1 MAGVT
6 PVGTDVV
13 TSISRR
19 FIVPQVADNVYQ
31 SNLMFHRLNSANRR
45 IIQGGYQV
53 EQPLMYAKM
62 AAGGPYS
69 GYQLL
74 NIAPTDSILNGAW
87 QWKQYYSP
95 VTVDGLTLI
104 KTDAPDAI
112 ANFLNIYFA
121 QAEMDLAD
129 QLGNGVWS
137 DGVTNTL
144 NIDGIAGAVDNGTLL
159 STYGSLSRSTY
170 TWWKAQEDR
179 TTTATTLSAYRSLMG
194 NCTQGGRH
202 PTIIVGTQ
210 LAYNYFYNQNTSIQR
225 FPSQPGGQDEQLAQ
239 AGYNNLLFDGVP
251 FTVDSHISTA
261 PGFVAGTGANT
272 GTGNVFMLNEDFM
285 FLYVSPKANF
295 TLEDFQTAINQDAM
309 VAKLLWAGNIIFS
322 NVGLS
327 GKFTTLTS

>member
-1 MAGVT
+1 MAVT

-19 FIVPQVADNVYQ
+19 FIVPQIADNIYN
-31 SNLMFHRLNSANRR
+31 SNLMFHRLNSSNRR
-45 IIQGGYQV
+45 VIQGGYQV

-69 GYQLL
+69 GYDLL
-74 NIAPTDSILNGAW
+74 NIAPSDTILNGAW

-137 DGVTNTL
+137 DGVTNTK
-144 NIDGIAGAVDNGTLL
+144 NIDGIMGAVDNGGVLG
-159 STYGSLSRSTY
+159 TYGGLSRSTY
-170 TWWKAQEDR
+170 PWWKAQEDS
-179 TTTATTLSAYRSLMG
+179 TTTVTSLAAYQSLFGSA
-194 NCTQGGRH
+194 TQGGRH

-210 LAYNYFYNQNTSIQR
+210 SCYNFFYGLNTSIQR

-239 AGYNNLLFDGVP
+239 AGYNNLLFNGVP
-251 FTVDSHISTA
+251 FTVDSHITTA
-261 PGFVAGTGANT
+261 PGFVANTTGC
-272 GTGNVFMLNEDFM
+272 VFMLNEDFM

-322 NVGLS
+322 NLALQA
-327 GKFTTLTS
+327 KFTTLTS

>member
-1 MAGVT
+1 MAVT

-19 FIVPQVADNVYQ
+19 YIVPQVADNIYQ
-31 SNLMFHRLNSANRR
+31 SNLMFHRLNSSNRR

-87 QWKQYYSP
+87 QWRQYFSP

-144 NIDGIAGAVDNGTLL
+144 NIDGLAGAVDNGTVLG
-159 STYGSLSRSTY
+159 TYGGLSRTTY
-170 TWWKAQEDR
+170 TWWESQIDN
-179 TTTATTLSAYRSLMG
+179 TTTATSLSAYRSLMG

-210 LAYNYFYNQNTSIQR
+210 LAYNYFYNLNTTYQR

-261 PGFVAGTGANT
+261 PGFVGPAGAVP
-272 GTGNVFMLNEDFM
+272 TGNVFMLNEDFM

-309 VAKLLWAGNIIFS
+309 VAKLLWAGNIILS
-322 NVGLS
+322 NCGLS
-327 GKFTTLTS
+327 GKFTKLTS

>member
-1 MAGVT
+1 MAVT

-19 FIVPQVADNVYQ
+19 YIVPQIADNVYL
-31 SNLMFHRLNSANRR
+31 SNLFFHRLNSANRR
-45 IIQGGYQV
+45 IVQGGYQV

-69 GYQLL
+69 GFQTL
-74 NIAPTDSILNGAW
+74 NIAPSDTILNGAW
-87 QWKQYYSP
+87 QWRQYYVP
-95 VTVDGLTLI
+95 ITVDGLTLI

-112 ANFLNIYFA
+112 ANFLNVYFA
-121 QAEMDLAD
+121 QAEMELSD

-137 DGVTNTL
+137 DGVTNQL
-144 NIDGIAGAVDNGTLL
+144 HIDGLIGAVDDGTILG
-159 STYGSLSRSTY
+159 TYGGLSRTTY
-170 TWWKAQEDR
+170 PWWKSKIDNA
-179 TTTATTLSAYRSLMG
+179 TAASSLTAYQALMG

-210 LAYNYFYNQNTSIQR
+210 SAYNFFYTLNTSVQR
-225 FPSQPGGQDEQLAQ
+225 FPSQPGGQDEQLAA
-239 AGYNNLLFDGVP
+239 AGFTNLLFDGVP

-261 PGFVAGTGANT
+261 PGFVGPAGGTP
-272 GTGNVFMLNEDFM
+272 TGNVYFINEDFM

-322 NVGLS
+322 NVSLS
-327 GKFTTLTS
+327 GKFTKIAS